1 MASPPSST
9 PFMWAESIFAREA
22 VSLQVASRL
31 CLVDIA
37 SMLAVCA
44 TTAAVFREAGS
55 LTIAK
60 SGQHSESC
68 ESTMMDL
75 VCCALGASLSSGLME
90 TLQGLVRFPHGRP
103 ILCHAASSGRPDV
116 VRWLLK
122 HWRSELDSSDE
133 PCGASPLHFA
143 ALGGHDHVCE
153 VLIEHGAADVDCR
166 DNSGLRALHLAAE
179 QGHVNTCLSLLQ
191 CGAEPDGGKGMS
203 DVACGAPTP
212 LLLAAE
218 CGHAEVCALLVTF
231 RADPLA
237 SSLDGRTPLAVAR
250 ENAIGAGFELLAS
263 VEAALWPNREASSRR
278 QKVTTCAMES
288 RPVLAGPEAQD
299 IIRRTLRQR

>member
-1 MASPPSST
+1 MASPRSST
-9 PFMWAESIFAREA
+9 LQWAESIFAREA

-31 CLVDIA
+31 CLVDMA

-44 TTAAVFREAGS
+44 TTATVFREAGS
-55 LTIAK
+55 LTLAQ
-60 SGQHSESC
+60 SGQHGE
-68 ESTMMDL
+68 TLMDL
-75 VCCALGASLSSGLME
+75 VCCALGASLSSGLMD
-90 TLQGLVRFPHGRP
+90 TLEGLVRFPHGRP

-122 HWRSELDSSDE
+122 HWKSELELADE

-143 ALGGHDHVCE
+143 ALGGHEHVCE

-179 QGHVNTCLSLLQ
+179 QGHVKACLSLLQ
-191 CGAEPDGGKGMS
+191 CGAGPDGPAGFS
-203 DVACGAPTP
+203 DLACGAPTP

-250 ENAIGAGFELLAS
+250 QNAIGAGSELLAS
-263 VEAALWPNREASSRR
+263 LEAALWPNREARKL
-278 QKVTTCAMES
+278 Q
-288 RPVLAGPEAQD
+288 PVLAGPDAQD

>member
-1 MASPPSST
+1 
-9 PFMWAESIFAREA
+9 
-22 VSLQVASRL
+22 
-31 CLVDIA
+31 
-37 SMLAVCA
+37 MLAVCA

>member
-1 MASPPSST
+1 
-9 PFMWAESIFAREA
+9 
-22 VSLQVASRL
+22 
-31 CLVDIA
+31 
-37 SMLAVCA
+37 MLAVCA

-55 LTIAK
+55 LTITK
-60 SGQHSESC
+60 SGQGSE
-68 ESTMMDL
+68 TAIMDL
-75 VCCALGASLSSGLME
+75 VCCALGASLSSGLMQ
-90 TLQGLVRFPHGRP
+90 TLEGLVRFPHGRP

-122 HWRSELDSSDE
+122 HWKSELQSAEE

-153 VLIEHGAADVDCR
+153 VLIEHGAAEVDCR
-166 DNSGLRALHLAAE
+166 DDSGLRALHLAAE

-191 CGAEPDGGKGMS
+191 CGAGPDGPAGFS
-203 DVACGAPTP
+203 DLACGAPTP

-250 ENAIGAGFELLAS
+250 ENAGGAGLELLAS
-263 VEAALWPNREASSRR
+263 LEAALWPNREVHSRR
-278 QKVTTCAMES
+278 QKVTTCAMDAQ
-288 RPVLAGPEAQD
+288 PVLTGPDAQD